1 MSVWMVYKRRGGEME
16 LSVSPFCDEP
26 AFRGIAASLQIPD
39 GLDDDAFLAFEREAF
54 GLLRQEILCQTAD
67 RGLALADIRFAYE
80 EGFGMLDP
88 AMSCRQVIH
97 MLNFLARDNG
107 GAKAVRWMKAGDLD
121 SADFPYGRLYR
132 YVCEREGR
140 APQSS

>member
-1 MSVWMVYKRRGGEME
+1 MSVWMVYKRRGGKMG

-26 AFRGIAASLQIPD
+26 AFRGLAASMQIPD

-54 GLLRQEILCQTAD
+54 GLLRQEILCQAAD

-88 AMSCRQVIH
+88 AMPYRQVIR
-97 MLNFLARDNG
+97 MLNFLASDNG
-107 GAKAVRWMKAGDLD
+107 GARAVRWMKAGELD

-132 YVCEREGR
+132 YVCERDGR
-140 APQSS
+140 GLRSP